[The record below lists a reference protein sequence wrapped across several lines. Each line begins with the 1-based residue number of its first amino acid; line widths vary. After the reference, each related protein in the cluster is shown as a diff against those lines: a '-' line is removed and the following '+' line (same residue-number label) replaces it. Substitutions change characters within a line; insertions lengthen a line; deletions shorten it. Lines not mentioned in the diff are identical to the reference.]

1 MFVWEAYK
9 ELNALYMDDYM
20 TFTQH
25 DNTHGWSVDRET
37 LLGLSLCFLHQ
48 RWLNVGYGGKTG
60 NDNNNY
66 MDEACRRARQINNNI
81 TVKGRRV
88 TNQTYLGF

>member
-37 LLGLSLCFLHQ
+37 FLGLSL
-48 RWLNVGYGGKTG
+48 KTG
-60 NDNNNY
+60 KDNNNY
-66 MDEACRRARQINNNI
+66 MDEACRRARQINDNI
-81 TVKGRRV
+81 TVKGRCV

>member
-1 MFVWEAYK
+1 
-9 ELNALYMDDYM
+9 M
-20 TFTQH
+20 T
-25 DNTHGWSVDRET
+25 THTGGQLTGKHYWV
-37 LLGLSLCFLHQ
+37 LVYVFLHQ